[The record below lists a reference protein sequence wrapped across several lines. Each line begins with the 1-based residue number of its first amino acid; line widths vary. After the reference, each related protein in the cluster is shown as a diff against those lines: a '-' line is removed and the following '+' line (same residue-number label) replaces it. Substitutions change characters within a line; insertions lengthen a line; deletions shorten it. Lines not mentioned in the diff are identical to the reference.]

1 MKVVDNRKNK
11 EMKTVDELP
20 LGMAYL
26 DRDGIL
32 CIKTRES
39 LDGYCSCL
47 AYVDEEWRYDEEYA
61 SVEVIPITT
70 TLTIEG

>member
-1 MKVVDNRKNK
+1 MKVIDKRKIN

-26 DRDGIL
+26 DKDGVL

-39 LDGYCSCL
+39 IEGYCCCL
-47 AYVDEEWRYDEEYA
+47 AYVDGEWHYDEEQKFTR
-61 SVEVIPITT
+61 VTPITT
-70 TLTIEG
+70 TLAVEG